1 MTDTSPTRVQ
11 GSSDL
16 LIRLDQVS
24 RGPASRLKNDLERMV
39 RRITPKRQIPPDESA
54 LLQLILLAYPDRV
67 ARRRAG
73 DPEAAVMVGGGGL
86 RLARESV
93 VRTAEFFIAVE
104 ARQDDRSSRGE
115 AMVRLAS
122 AIEPAWLE
130 ECFPGSVVRTVAAKF
145 DEKRRRVV
153 GTTRTCYLDLVLS
166 EQSDAAV
173 DSETAGKV
181 LAAALAS
188 EAVTL
193 FATNDQAAGLLARIE
208 FLRKWMPEHP
218 WPTFDAAALQTALID
233 ACRNKRSADEL
244 NGNALAQSLMTRLP
258 YPLNRLLDQNAPES
272 IPVPSGKQIRIQYD
286 ATRPPVL
293 AVRLQELFGWKSTPR
308 LAVGRVALVLEL
320 LGPNFRPVQ
329 VTDDLASFWANAY
342 FQVRKDLKR
351 RYPKHS
357 WPDDPLTAPAEAR
370 GGGRRMKG

>member
-1 MTDTSPTRVQ
+1 
-11 GSSDL
+11 
-16 LIRLDQVS
+16 
-24 RGPASRLKNDLERMV
+24 MV

-67 ARRRAG
+67 SRRRAG
-73 DPEAAVMVGGGGL
+73 DPDAAVMVGGGGL

-122 AIEPAWLE
+122 AIEPDWLE

-153 GTTRTCYLDLVLS
+153 GNTRTSYLDLVLS

-181 LAAALAS
+181 LAAALAP
-188 EAVTL
+188 EAVNL
-193 FATNDQAAGLLARIE
+193 FAINDQAAGLLARIE

-218 WPTFDAAALQTALID
+218 WPTFDPAALQTALID
-233 ACRNKRSADEL
+233 ACHNKRSADDL
-244 NGNALAQSLMTRLP
+244 KGAALAQSLMIRLP
-258 YPLNRLLDQNAPES
+258 YPLDRLLDQHAPES
-272 IPVPSGKQIRIQYD
+272 IPVPSGKQIRIEYD
-286 ATRPPVL
+286 ASRPPVL
-293 AVRLQELFGWKSTPR
+293 AVRLQELFGWKTTPR
-308 LAVGRVALVLEL
+308 LAAGRAALVLEL

-357 WPDDPLTAPAEAR
+357 WPDDPLTATAEAR
-370 GGGRRMKG
+370 PSRSKR